1 MTVECGFGG
10 QKFQEHVLDKVRQ
23 RGVCALM
30 AILLKHARRL
40 QMPDVEQPAVC
51 TFRQLSA

>member
-23 RGVCALM
+23 QGAVFFEGPTANLHY
-30 AILLKHARRL
+30 LLQYR
-40 QMPDVEQPAVC
+40 
-51 TFRQLSA
+51 T